1 MHDRIGKMIYKLRKE
16 AGISQWDLARG
27 IVSKTELSR
36 IERGEKEIDR
46 FTMEALFQRIG
57 KSADKLE
64 QMLSSQ
70 EYQHI
75 LSRNQMLCYL
85 LAGKTAET
93 KQVLEEYKQILI
105 KDKQWDLP
113 LYYQAWLQFY
123 AVCYYIKSRNPEK
136 SIELLK
142 QALAVTY
149 PKWENMA
156 YEKANFSRKVYLC
169 VQEIQLILMIL
180 YIAFCGKYLWIPD
193 NKEKYIA
200 ILEKLMVYID
210 KQYTDGEERAKVFPQ
225 CVWLWGKICLSQG
238 NAGTAYEVCRKGID
252 CLAENGSLSMLYH
265 LLELEEECQKKLGK
279 ENLLHKVKE
288 QKAAVKFLYDI
299 AENVMPSERIAEF
312 LFVSRQSEI
321 LVANELLK
329 EVRLEQNLSQ
339 EELSTDICTQETL
352 SRIECGKRRPH
363 SKNLYGM
370 LRKMGVE
377 RERVYGFIISD
388 DYELY
393 EKVRWY
399 KRKISKGEMDA
410 AKVLLDELE
419 NALDMDNIVNRQ
431 FIETA
436 KLQEKLRQKNADY
449 KWGLTELK
457 RILNYTL
464 KGYNGNV
471 YRVPFRQEVVIL
483 NQMAVC
489 LYMIGEKEDAL
500 EIYRQIF
507 NRYDTSIVS
516 NDSHIVPC
524 LLLYVNYAG
533 FLENVG
539 YLDKAQQVGVE
550 GLEVILQCQRGD
562 CASEILANM
571 SCIYE
576 RRKKKKDEE
585 LAEKCLR
592 YSYFLTEFYKNNQ
605 NKRIIGDA
613 YKEKYFDILD

>member
-149 PKWENMA
+149 PEWENMA

-200 ILEKLMVYID
+200 IL
-210 KQYTDGEERAKVFPQ
+210 
-225 CVWLWGKICLSQG
+225 
-238 NAGTAYEVCRKGID
+238 
-252 CLAENGSLSMLYH
+252 
-265 LLELEEECQKKLGK
+265 
-279 ENLLHKVKE
+279 
-288 QKAAVKFLYDI
+288 
-299 AENVMPSERIAEF
+299 
-312 LFVSRQSEI
+312 
-321 LVANELLK
+321 
-329 EVRLEQNLSQ
+329 
-339 EELSTDICTQETL
+339 
-352 SRIECGKRRPH
+352 
-363 SKNLYGM
+363 KN
-370 LRKMGVE
+370 
-377 RERVYGFIISD
+377 
-388 DYELY
+388 
-393 EKVRWY
+393 
-399 KRKISKGEMDA
+399 
-410 AKVLLDELE
+410 
-419 NALDMDNIVNRQ
+419 
-431 FIETA
+431 
-436 KLQEKLRQKNADY
+436 
-449 KWGLTELK
+449 
-457 RILNYTL
+457 
-464 KGYNGNV
+464 
-471 YRVPFRQEVVIL
+471 
-483 NQMAVC
+483 
-489 LYMIGEKEDAL
+489 
-500 EIYRQIF
+500 
-507 NRYDTSIVS
+507 
-516 NDSHIVPC
+516 
-524 LLLYVNYAG
+524 
-533 FLENVG
+533 
-539 YLDKAQQVGVE
+539 
-550 GLEVILQCQRGD
+550 
-562 CASEILANM
+562 
-571 SCIYE
+571 
-576 RRKKKKDEE
+576 
-585 LAEKCLR
+585 
-592 YSYFLTEFYKNNQ
+592 
-605 NKRIIGDA
+605 
-613 YKEKYFDILD
+613 